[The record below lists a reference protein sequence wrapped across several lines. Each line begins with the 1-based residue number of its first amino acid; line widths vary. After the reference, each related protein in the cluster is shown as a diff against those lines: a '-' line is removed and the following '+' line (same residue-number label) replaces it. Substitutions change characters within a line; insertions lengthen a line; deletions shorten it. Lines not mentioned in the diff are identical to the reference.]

1 VEDGNAGEGVELTM
15 FEEQVWVPKHSDG
28 SIDEVVQTDED
39 YFEGKA
45 MSPRRRS
52 ASAGR

>member
-1 VEDGNAGEGVELTM
+1 VELTM

-52 ASAGR
+52 AVSRSVKARGLG